1 MGLCVETKEELRM
14 TTVNV
19 VTQHTNY
26 LLMFLICDY
35 KDGRMF
41 SFMKID
47 IMIAVNVV
55 TQYTMSLCP
64 AIFLILFSGLKGNM
78 NLDRYMFSLIKIN
91 SLAVS

>member
-14 TTVNV
+14 TSVNV
-19 VTQHTNY
+19 VTRHTNY

-47 IMIAVNVV
+47 IWIAVNDV
-55 TQYTMSLCP
+55 TQYTNYVLPS
-64 AIFLILFSGLKGNM
+64 FS
-78 NLDRYMFSLIKIN
+78 S
-91 SLAVS
+91 SSVA